1 MSARVPFA
9 PAFDHLVYMR
19 VFEGCNLHCRHCF
32 IPKNP
37 KKMTHDDVAREGAAL
52 MKFARPG
59 QHILVQWHGG
69 EPTMF
74 GAAWLEEAMDRVEQ
88 ACPELTFS
96 HGIQT
101 NLMTYSE
108 EWADL
113 YRRRF
118 GGNVGVSWDPK
129 IRLLPGGQQET
140 NATYEERFWKQL
152 ERLIADGL
160 EPYLVMTATS
170 IFFKTFSNPVRL
182 FEMLAGKGV
191 RRAHIERL
199 TETGYARESWADIGV
214 DNLGYST
221 GMGRILKAYEL
232 WKRQDGNGG
241 LLSLSPFDG
250 LFSSIENMNRGAG
263 GYGCWSGHCDTKFH
277 TIDSNGYKMGCTALT
292 SEMDNRNASDTLV
305 FAKSFAETRK
315 ERRIINCADC
325 PYRTIC
331 SSGCLALSMDDGSG
345 ECSGGRRMFEAAAQV
360 VATRPVDH
368 EGRTAA

>member
-19 VFEGCNLHCRHCF
+19 VFEGCNLHCEHCF

-37 KKMTHDDVAREGAAL
+37 KKMTHDDVEREAAGL
-52 MKFARPG
+52 MRFSKPG

-74 GAAWLEEAMDRVEQ
+74 GAKWLEEAMDRVEK

-101 NLMTYSE
+101 NLMTYSD

-118 GGNVGVSWDPK
+118 GGNVGVSWDPG
-129 IRLLPGGQQET
+129 IRLLARGRPET
-140 NATYEERFWKQL
+140 NAVYEERFWRNLDQL
-152 ERLIADGL
+152 VADGL
-160 EPYLVMTATS
+160 DPYLVMTSTRV
-170 IFFKTFSNPVRL
+170 FFETFSNPVKL
-182 FEMLAGKGV
+182 FTKLVEHGV
-191 RRAHIERL
+191 RKAHIERL
-199 TETGYARESWADIGV
+199 TETGYARENWDRLGM
-214 DNLGYST
+214 DNLTYSKS
-221 GMGRILKAYEL
+221 MGRIIRAYEL
-232 WKRQDGNGG
+232 WKRQGENGA

-250 LFSSIENMNRGAG
+250 LFSSIENMNKGVG
-263 GYGCWSGHCDTKFH
+263 GYGCWSGHCDTRFH
-277 TIDSNGYKMGCTALT
+277 TIDSNGYKVGCTALT
-292 SEMDNRNASDTLV
+292 SEADNKNAKDSLSFVKD
-305 FAKSFAETRK
+305 FAETRK

-345 ECSGGRRMFEAAAQV
+345 ECSGGRKMFEAAAQV
-360 VATRPVDH
+360 VASRPS
-368 EGRTAA
+368 